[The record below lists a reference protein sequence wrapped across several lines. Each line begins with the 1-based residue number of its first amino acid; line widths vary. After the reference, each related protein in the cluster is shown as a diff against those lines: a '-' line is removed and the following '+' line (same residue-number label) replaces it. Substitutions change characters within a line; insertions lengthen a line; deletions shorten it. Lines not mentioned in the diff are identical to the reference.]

1 MNRHGYSHTYPYYSD
16 IYLSL
21 TAVVAFVEGDEDQNA
36 QENRVVIRKNG
47 MLGRGGRGAGGIRT
61 YGEGVRSF
69 RRFGGGKCFR
79 AEPWTL
85 EGVATSFDAGRGGS
99 SRYRD
104 LLYGSQAWRQ
114 FNVITDSQTAT
125 ARMRD
130 NRAGPGYEKAV
141 RGIRL
146 AKELFQRQATLSIR
160 WVPGY
165 AGVLGNEIADMWA
178 TDASA
183 REERTRIG
191 SSRIGGSRGCASM
204 QGTKSMTFLKTQLK
218 KKAAREWREEIIRRS
233 QGRRSFRVPAEGER
247 PRIPPGLQRTPKE
260 LASRFFQL
268 SSEHAMIAP
277 FLKEKFGWVE
287 SDGCWWSGGGRQS
300 RKHLF
305 KECRTWKDVIRKL
318 WTEVGE
324 ISGSIRDTSQGE
336 IYKGRKGFC
345 FGMDKKAVRPGNT
358 SVRKLLSEERF
369 VEAVLD
375 FLECTGVGRVKQGVM
390 LDR

>member
-1 MNRHGYSHTYPYYSD
+1 
-16 IYLSL
+16 
-21 TAVVAFVEGDEDQNA
+21 
-36 QENRVVIRKNG
+36 

-69 RRFGGGKCFR
+69 RRFGGGKFFR

-85 EGVATSFDAGRGGS
+85 EGVATSFDAEVAAVVRGIEICFMEARPGDS
-99 SRYRD
+99 
-104 LLYGSQAWRQ
+104 
-114 FNVITDSQTAT
+114 FNIITDSQTAT

-233 QGRRSFRVPAEGER
+233 QGRRSFRVPAEGSGR
-247 PRIPPGLQRTPKE
+247 G
-260 LASRFFQL
+260 SRRAYSGPLRNWPLGF
-268 SSEHAMIAP
+268 SSFP
-277 FLKEKFGWVE
+277 
-287 SDGCWWSGGGRQS
+287 Q
-300 RKHLF
+300 
-305 KECRTWKDVIRKL
+305 
-318 WTEVGE
+318 
-324 ISGSIRDTSQGE
+324 DT
-336 IYKGRKGFC
+336 R
-345 FGMDKKAVRPGNT
+345 
-358 SVRKLLSEERF
+358 
-369 VEAVLD
+369 
-375 FLECTGVGRVKQGVM
+375 
-390 LDR
+390 